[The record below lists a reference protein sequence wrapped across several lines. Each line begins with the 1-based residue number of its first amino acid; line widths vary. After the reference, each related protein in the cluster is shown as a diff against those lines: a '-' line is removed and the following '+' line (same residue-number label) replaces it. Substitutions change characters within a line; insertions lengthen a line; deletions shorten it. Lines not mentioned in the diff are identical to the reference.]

1 MHYGLVTHFNVGIF
15 RPINTGW
22 RNSSSSNER
31 TGVASMWSRP
41 ESTLHAS
48 WVGCF
53 CTLFSKVFHRVLRF
67 FLLIKTQH
75 FQTRSRRRGSTSS
88 TCSQPKLSLNKRYE
102 IWVSIP
108 IEMICDITS
117 IASKNARQ
125 TKHACVMFRKKKRF
139 LLKNSDEQIK
149 KHKPL
154 WQKYKNTYHV
164 PGHLSAFLGFPKQPD
179 A

>member
-1 MHYGLVTHFNVGIF
+1 MKEPGLH
-15 RPINTGW
+15 RCDLA
-22 RNSSSSNER
+22 RNQR
-31 TGVASMWSRP
+31 YMR
-41 ESTLHAS
+41 
-48 WVGCF
+48 WVGWF

-75 FQTRSRRRGSTSS
+75 FQTWSRRRGSTWS
-88 TCSQPKLSLNKRYE
+88 TCSQPKFSLNKRCE

-108 IEMICDITS
+108 IKMFCDTTS

-139 LLKNSDEQIK
+139 LLKNSNEQIK

-164 PGHLSAFLGFPKQPD
+164 PGHLSAFLRFPKQPD